1 MPNSFKRFQDQVM
14 SGYKT
19 PSKSNLFEVRVQI
32 PQSVMMKEST
42 FGTERNT
49 LEHFDAMNYF
59 ASSVTVP
66 GRRVTTSEIRDIG
79 VSRKYAT
86 NTAFGDLQVEF
97 LVTKDQYHRDFFENW
112 MLNTA
117 ADQENRAGFYEEY
130 TTTIQVL
137 KWENASNV
145 MMKPPGAFGDDVGK
159 TRLNRSSAV
168 WQMYGAFPYDM
179 SELSFNN
186 GPTDLV
192 KLNVNFYFERYRFD
206 RIGNNTVKFGSNIN
220 DITVA
225 STTNIANQ
233 LGFVLD
239 QKDVAKVG
247 V

>member
-1 MPNSFKRFQDQVM
+1 M
-14 SGYKT
+14 
-19 PSKSNLFEVRVQI
+19 
-32 PQSVMMKEST
+32 
-42 FGTERNT
+42 
-49 LEHFDAMNYF
+49 
-59 ASSVTVP
+59 
-66 GRRVTTSEIRDIG
+66 RDIG
-79 VSRKYAT
+79 VSRKFAT

-97 LVTKDQYHRDFFENW
+97 IVTKDQYHRDFFEQW

-179 SELSFNN
+179 SEQSFNN

>member
-59 ASSVTVP
+59 ASSVSVP

-97 LVTKDQYHRDFFENW
+97 LVTKDQYHRDFFETW
-112 MLNTA
+112 MQSTA
-117 ADQENRAGFYEEY
+117 SDSENRVGLYEEY
-130 TTTIQVL
+130 TSNISVI

-145 MMKPPGAFGDDVGK
+145 VYSDPSNKGTA
-159 TRLNRSSAV
+159 RLNRSSAV

-179 SELSFNN
+179 SEQSFDN
-186 GPTDLV
+186 GPTGLV
-192 KLNVNFYFERYRFD
+192 KLNVNFFFERYRFD
-206 RIGNNTVKFGSNIN
+206 KIGNRNAAFGKVGMKDIKVTNTNE
-220 DITVA
+220 VA
-225 STTNIANQ
+225 NK

-239 QKDVAKVG
+239 QKDVASVG

>member
-32 PQSVMMKEST
+32 PSSVILKEST
-42 FGTERNT
+42 FGTERSN
-49 LEHFDAMNYF
+49 LEHVDAMNYF

-66 GRRVTTSEIRDIG
+66 GRRVTTSEVRDIG

-97 LVTKDQYHRDFFENW
+97 LVTKDQYHRDFFETW
-112 MLNTA
+112 MQSTA
-117 ADQENRAGFYEEY
+117 SDSENRVGLYEEY
-130 TTTIQVL
+130 TSNISVI

-145 MMKPPGAFGDDVGK
+145 VYREPTPLIGSGTA
-159 TRLNRSSAV
+159 RLNRSSAV

-179 SELSFNN
+179 SEQSFDN
-186 GPTDLV
+186 GPTGLV
-192 KLNVNFYFERYRFD
+192 KLNVNFFFERYRFD
-206 RIGNNTVKFGSNIN
+206 KIGNRNAAFGKVGMKDVQVTNT
-220 DITVA
+220 TE
-225 STTNIANQ
+225 IANQ
-233 LGFVLD
+233 LGFVLE
-239 QKDVAKVG
+239 QKDVASVG

>member
-86 NTAFGDLQVEF
+86 NTAFGDLQVTF
-97 LVTKDQYHRDFFENW
+97 LVTKDQYHRDFFETW
-112 MLNTA
+112 MQSTA
-117 ADQENRAGFYEEY
+117 SDSENRVGLYEEY
-130 TTTIQVL
+130 TSNISVI

-145 MMKPPGAFGDDVGK
+145 VYSDPSNKGTA
-159 TRLNRSSAV
+159 RLNRSSAV

-179 SELSFNN
+179 SEQSFDN
-186 GPTDLV
+186 GPTGLV
-192 KLNVNFYFERYRFD
+192 KLNVNFFFERYRFD
-206 RIGNNTVKFGSNIN
+206 KIGNRNAAFGKVGMKDIKVTNTNE
-220 DITVA
+220 VA
-225 STTNIANQ
+225 NK

-239 QKDVAKVG
+239 QKDVASVG